1 MIIFVKQNKR
11 KIMETDNIME
21 RRERESQLAR
31 EKKLKRTMW
40 ILVVV
45 AVALVAVL
53 GFVWSQKA
61 SLISELEDEKR
72 DLTEQMESLQNDYA
86 TLSSDYDSINSQ
98 LDTSRAEVADLLERI
113 KKTNATNR
121 AKMRQYEKELG
132 TLRSIMRNYIVQI
145 DSLNTLNHKLT
156 AEAAAARREAA
167 ASKAESAQLSQQ
179 VENLTG
185 QVAAGSVIKAR
196 GLHIAAYNSSDKVTD
211 RSSRTVRLLTSLSLV
226 ENDLAPK
233 GPVRVFIRVKD
244 PDGIILTNSNR
255 SSFTF
260 NGETMVASASR
271 RVDYE
276 GSEVDLSIYLNDI
289 PEYRKGVYTVEA
301 YTEQSFLGKSE
312 LMLR

>member
-1 MIIFVKQNKR
+1 
-11 KIMETDNIME
+11 METDNIME
-21 RRERESQLAR
+21 RRERESQLAK

-86 TLSSDYDSINSQ
+86 TLSSDYDNINSQ

-167 ASKAESAQLSQQ
+167 ASKAESVQLSQQ

>member
-1 MIIFVKQNKR
+1 
-11 KIMETDNIME
+11 METDNIME

-53 GFVWSQKA
+53 GYVWSQKA

-86 TLSSDYDSINSQ
+86 TLSSDYDNINSQ

-145 DSLNTLNHKLT
+145 DSLNSLNHKLT

>member
-1 MIIFVKQNKR
+1 
-11 KIMETDNIME
+11 METDNIME

-53 GFVWSQKA
+53 GYVWSQKS

-86 TLSSDYDSINSQ
+86 TLSSDYDNINSQ

-145 DSLNTLNHKLT
+145 DSLNSLNHKLT

-244 PDGIILTNSNR
+244 PNGIILTNSNR